1 MVSKDADAAT
11 RTLAGRYRLG
21 PTLGTGANAKS
32 FDATDLEDGA
42 PVVVK
47 MLPSRFGASKTF
59 MDRFT
64 ADLGAAAGVLHPNL
78 ARIKDFGVETVGA
91 KAYPF
96 VVTEQFVG
104 GSLRGILDRGRT
116 ITASQA
122 LMVGLDVCR
131 GLAFAHSKGLVHGAV
146 TPSNVLFGPDRK
158 VRLADFGISRLLGD
172 IVWGDPGRIDVDM
185 ARYASPEHALGLP
198 VGPKSDVYSLALTL
212 VESVTGQV
220 PFAADTSVATLSA
233 RLNKLMPV
241 SADLGAL
248 ASVLERAGR
257 PVLEDRFSAV
267 EFGRALVAAAEFMPR
282 PEPIAVVGLGRFGD
296 AAASLPEAAD
306 PTDAHGV
313 DITEAVAAFRAGER
327 ASTPPSPED
336 NSLEL
341 LRSLPDAVLDGPR
354 VPMPAVQAVPPPPL
368 SDPPVV
374 AAPVEFA
381 SLPPVGPD
389 ITGEHGSSDRGPATT
404 VVGEVAA
411 DWVPDT
417 EPVRRTATIETVEGD
432 DDVLNIDRRSMLK
445 YVLSALAVLAV
456 AVLGVIGYRALSAP
470 SRTVPNLT
478 GMTEAQ
484 AANVVADNGWK
495 LEVRRVR
502 DDGQAQG
509 DVVRTDPAS
518 GDRLRRG
525 DSLVL
530 VVSDGP
536 TLSALPDVTGLD
548 VDAARSALSVIGLTM
563 REAQQVASETVP
575 LGTVISWSVPEQA
588 GLTAGSQVPKGTTIE
603 VVVSSGSPNRTVPN
617 LSGLTV
623 EEATARLALG
633 ELVLGSTSEEFSTT
647 VEVGRVIAS
656 NPAAD
661 AGATVGAAVN
671 VIVSKGPDLVKMPKV
686 VGATLQAAT
695 DALTKAGLKI
705 GSVTGGQD
713 GTVSWSNVSAGD
725 LVLRGSTVALTMLAP
740 PPTTT
745 TTTTVA
751 RPN

>member
-1 MVSKDADAAT
+1 MASKDDDAAT

-59 MDRFT
+59 MERFT
-64 ADLGAAAGVLHPNL
+64 ADLATAAGVLHPNL
-78 ARIKDFGVETVGA
+78 ARIKDFGVETVGD

-131 GLAFAHSKGLVHGAV
+131 GLAFAHSKSLVHGAV

-158 VRLADFGISRLLGD
+158 VRLADLGISRLLGD

-233 RLNKLMPV
+233 RLNKLMSV

-257 PVLEDRFSAV
+257 PVLEDRFTAV
-267 EFGRALVAAAEFMPR
+267 EFGRALVGAAEFMPR

-296 AAASLPEAAD
+296 AAASLPESAD

-313 DITEAVAAFRAGER
+313 NITEAIAAVRADER
-327 ASTPPSPED
+327 APTPPSAQND
-336 NSLEL
+336 SLAL
-341 LRSLPDAVLDGPR
+341 LRSLPDAVLDGP
-354 VPMPAVQAVPPPPL
+354 PIAMPTVQAVPPAPL

-374 AAPVEFA
+374 TAPVEFER
-381 SLPPVGPD
+381 LPAAGSH
-389 ITGEHGSSDRGPATT
+389 ITDEHGSPDRAPVAT
-404 VVGEVAA
+404 VIGEVAA
-411 DWVPDT
+411 DWVPDV
-417 EPVRRTATIETVEGD
+417 EPTRRTSTIETVEGD

-445 YVLSALAVLAV
+445 YVISALAVLAI

-484 AANVVADNGWK
+484 AANVVADNGWE

-518 GDRLRRG
+518 GDRLRKG

-536 TLSALPDVTGLD
+536 TLSALPNVTGLD
-548 VDAARSALSVIGLTM
+548 VDNARSALSAVGLTM
-563 REAQQVASETVP
+563 REAQQVASETVS
-575 LGTVISWSVPEQA
+575 LGVVISWSVPEQP

-603 VVVSSGSPNRTVPN
+603 VVVSSGSPNRAVPN
-617 LSGLTV
+617 LNGLTV
-623 EEATARLALG
+623 EEVTARLALA

-647 VEVGRVIAS
+647 VGVGRVIAS

-661 AGATVGAAVN
+661 AGVTVGAAVN
-671 VIVSKGPDLVKMPKV
+671 VVVSKGPDLVKMPKV
-686 VGATLQAAT
+686 VGVTLQVAT
-695 DALTKAGLKI
+695 DALIKAGLQV

-725 LVLRGSTVALTMLAP
+725 LVVRGTAVALTMLAP

>member
-32 FDATDLEDGA
+32 FDATDLVDGA

-59 MDRFT
+59 MERFT
-64 ADLGAAAGVLHPNL
+64 ADLGTAAAVLHPNL

-257 PVLEDRFSAV
+257 PVLEDRFGAV

-296 AAASLPEAAD
+296 AAASLPETAD

-327 ASTPPSPED
+327 AANAPSSED
-336 NSLEL
+336 DSLEL
-341 LRSLPDAVLDGPR
+341 LRSLPDAVLDGPS
-354 VPMPAVQAVPPPPL
+354 VPMPEVQAVPPPPL

-374 AAPVEFA
+374 AVPVEFA

-389 ITGEHGSSDRGPATT
+389 TTGEHGSSDRGPATM

-445 YVLSALAVLAV
+445 YVMSALAVLV
-456 AVLGVIGYRALSAP
+456 IAVLGVIGYRALSAP

-484 AANVVADNGWK
+484 AANVVADNGWE
-495 LEVRRVR
+495 LDVRRVR

-603 VVVSSGSPNRTVPN
+603 VVVSSGSSNRTVPN
-617 LSGLTV
+617 LGGLTV

-647 VEVGRVIAS
+647 VGVGRVIAS
-656 NPAAD
+656 NPAAG

-671 VIVSKGPDLVKMPKV
+671 VVVSKGPDLVKMPKV

-695 DALTKAGLKI
+695 DALTKAGLKV

>member
-1 MVSKDADAAT
+1 MVSKDADAAA

-47 MLPSRFGASKTF
+47 MLPSRFGESKMF
-59 MDRFT
+59 MERFT
-64 ADLGAAAGVLHPNL
+64 ADLGAAALVLHPNL
-78 ARIKDFGVETVGA
+78 ARIKDFGVETVGD

-296 AAASLPEAAD
+296 AAASLPETTD

-313 DITEAVAAFRAGER
+313 DVTEAVAAFRAGER
-327 ASTPPSPED
+327 ASLPPSSEED
-336 NSLEL
+336 SLEL
-341 LRSLPDAVLDGPR
+341 LRTLPDAVVDGPR
-354 VPMPAVQAVPPPPL
+354 VPMPPVQAVPPPPL
-368 SDPPVV
+368 SDSPAV

-381 SLPPVGPD
+381 SLPAAGSR
-389 ITGEHGSSDRGPATT
+389 ITDEHGSPDRAPVAT
-404 VVGEVAA
+404 VIGEVAA
-411 DWVPDT
+411 DWVPNA
-417 EPVRRTATIETVEGD
+417 EPSRRASTIETVEGD

-445 YVLSALAVLAV
+445 YVMSALALLVV

-470 SRTVPNLT
+470 SRTVPNLI

-484 AANVVADNGWK
+484 AANVVADNGWE

-518 GDRLRRG
+518 GDRLRKG

-536 TLSALPDVTGLD
+536 TLSALPNVTGLD
-548 VDAARSALSVIGLTM
+548 VDNARSALSAVGLTM
-563 REAQQVASETVP
+563 REAQQVASETV
-575 LGTVISWSVPEQA
+575 S
-588 GLTAGSQVPKGTTIE
+588 
-603 VVVSSGSPNRTVPN
+603 
-617 LSGLTV
+617 
-623 EEATARLALG
+623 
-633 ELVLGSTSEEFSTT
+633 
-647 VEVGRVIAS
+647 
-656 NPAAD
+656 
-661 AGATVGAAVN
+661 
-671 VIVSKGPDLVKMPKV
+671 
-686 VGATLQAAT
+686 
-695 DALTKAGLKI
+695 
-705 GSVTGGQD
+705 
-713 GTVSWSNVSAGD
+713 
-725 LVLRGSTVALTMLAP
+725 
-740 PPTTT
+740 
-745 TTTTVA
+745 
-751 RPN
+751 